1 MKNKYL
7 CLFPVLIS
15 CTLFTGC
22 GITIGKVTIG
32 TKDTIEYDSY
42 LIVILGSMD
51 ESLFMEMLE
60 AYIEKEY
67 TFWWRRIIQHRCNRS
82 WQGSATEY
90 AYLFNST

>member
-42 LIVILGSMD
+42 LKVIQGSMD

-60 AYIEKEY
+60 AYIEKECIGNERY
-67 TFWWRRIIQHRCNRS
+67 NFPREDMATMLNKLHR
-82 WQGSATEY
+82 A
-90 AYLFNST
+90 LFQLYIV